1 MANVILS
8 KIFETIISVTC
19 WKRDPFPIFYEV
31 VAVVEEVLILKV
43 LTLKEFSRQVSD
55 SASVHYNFSF
65 FPDELRN
72 FRDILVTQLNISIF
86 LAPNRSFSNFITLF
100 IYRCNISKCQMQW
113 MWAASKYD
121 FCVKNGLILP
131 TGQWYAP
138 SAVIKHP
145 RYYMVLPGIAWYCM
159 VLHNTSWYCM
169 LMHGIA
175 WYCMILHGFVSYCI
189 VSYDIAWCCMV

>member
-100 IYRCNISKCQMQW
+100 IYRCNKSKCQMQW

-121 FCVKNGLILP
+121 FCVNKIWLLWQQNMI
-131 TGQWYAP
+131 AP
-138 SAVIKHP
+138 SLIFDSASTLFWNALSPTRNAGVRFFQFQFQTHP
-145 RYYMVLPGIAWYCM
+145 LDFWDLV
-159 VLHNTSWYCM
+159 
-169 LMHGIA
+169 
-175 WYCMILHGFVSYCI
+175 VS
-189 VSYDIAWCCMV
+189 